1 MPTEFFDRFSAS
13 FALPHKNIKP
23 YVYQW
28 FGLSCVL
35 LCVCELV
42 LHTHIRVDFS
52 LQFFLFS
59 STFFTLFLLS
69 IPFGTDRLIP
79 TKAIHSLWIRSV
91 LLFVVI
97 TIRLILFALSFL
109 FSSILLFDARAAL
122 AQILSLT
129 LFPLWVFLCVYALT
143 FIESLYPS
151 LATEV
156 KFS

>member
-1 MPTEFFDRFSAS
+1 MFIS
-13 FALPHKNIKP
+13 
-23 YVYQW
+23 
-28 FGLSCVL
+28 GLGFHVCF
-35 LCVCELV
+35 CVCELV
-42 LHTHIRVDFS
+42 LHTHIRVGFS